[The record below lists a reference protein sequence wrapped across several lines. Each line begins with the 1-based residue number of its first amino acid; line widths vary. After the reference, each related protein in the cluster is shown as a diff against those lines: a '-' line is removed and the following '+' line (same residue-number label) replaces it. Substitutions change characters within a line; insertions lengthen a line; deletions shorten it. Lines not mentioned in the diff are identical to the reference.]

1 MEIPPIYKK
10 TQAMLDMIAQ
20 IEEKRI
26 ILSNIPVSSSLINNL
41 QRQSLL
47 KSSLFSAKIE
57 GNSLSLNDLDSLGNL
72 PPDLRERLEIENVI
86 SAFNFVREN
95 PSKIL
100 SLDYILDLHKIVMK
114 GLVPDVGVTRK
125 EPSAIFNQSGFPVYI
140 PPPPSEINNLLGK
153 LLNYVNSED
162 TDAGAENILIKA
174 ALAHIIFE
182 KIHPFLDGNGRVG
195 RLLYQI
201 LLSKGDYHF
210 NWLLSLEEEINN
222 KKEEYYVYLDKNDA
236 TSFIEFSLEIV
247 LTSANKTLEKLSNK
261 QIEEETLL
269 PRRQEIL
276 NLIKD
281 HKLMSLDSLRRRF
294 LMVSPRMIRYDL
306 KQLEKNGFI
315 IKIGSTR
322 GAMYK
327 IK

>member
-10 TQAMLDMIAQ
+10 TQEMFDLIAQ

-26 ILSNIPVSSSLINNL
+26 ILSNIPVSSSLINSL

-57 GNSLSLNDLDSLGNL
+57 GNSLGLNDLGGLDNL
-72 PPDLRERLEIENVI
+72 PPDLRERLEIENII

-95 PSKIL
+95 PGKIL
-100 SLDYILDLHKIVMK
+100 NLDYILDLHKIVMN
-114 GLVPDVGVTRK
+114 GLAPDVGSIRK
-125 EPSAIFNQSGFPVYI
+125 ESSAIFNQSGFPVYV
-140 PPPPSEINNLLGK
+140 PPPPSQVPGLLGK
-153 LLNYVNSED
+153 LLDYIKRD
-162 TDAGAENILIKA
+162 DKENILIKA
-174 ALAHIIFE
+174 ALSHITFE

-201 LLSKGDYHF
+201 LLSKGGYHF

-236 TSFIEFSLEIV
+236 TSFIEFSLEII
-247 LTSANKTLEKLSNK
+247 LTSANKTLEKLSGKKIN
-261 QIEEETLL
+261 EETLL

-281 HKLMSLDSLRRRF
+281 HQLMSLDSIRRRF

-327 IK
+327 LK

>member
-10 TQAMLDMIAQ
+10 TQEMSDMIAQ

-26 ILSNIPVSSSLINNL
+26 ILSNIPVSSSLISNL

-57 GNSLSLNDLDSLGNL
+57 GNNLNLNDLEGLENL
-72 PPDLRERLEIENVI
+72 RPDLKERLEIENII

-95 PSKIL
+95 PGKIIN
-100 SLDYILDLHKIVMK
+100 LDYLLDLHKIVMK
-114 GLVPDVGVTRK
+114 GLTSDLGKTRK
-125 EPSAIFNQSGFPVYI
+125 EPSAIFNQSGFPVYV
-140 PPPPSEINNLLGK
+140 PPPPSQVHSLLEKLLGYIERDDK
-153 LLNYVNSED
+153 
-162 TDAGAENILIKA
+162 ENILIKA

-182 KIHPFLDGNGRVG
+182 KIHPFIDGNGRVG

-222 KKEEYYVYLDKNDA
+222 KKKEYYVYLDKNDA
-236 TSFIEFSLEIV
+236 TSFIEFSLEII
-247 LTSANKTLEKLSNK
+247 LISANKTIEKLSHK
-261 QIEEETLL
+261 SVDEETLL

-281 HKLMSLDSLRRRF
+281 HKLMTLDAIRRRF

-306 KQLEKNGFI
+306 KHLEKNGFI
-315 IKIGSTR
+315 VKIGSTR
-322 GAMYK
+322 GAMYRLK
-327 IK
+327 